1 MGRKIDKN
9 EILKELNVINF
20 SHEKYHKHRQI
31 QRYFAA
37 FCQILDE
44 NFGLFA
50 IIDYLKCLVDAP
62 VTVKIFHVFAA

>member
-1 MGRKIDKN
+1 MGRIIDKN

-20 SHEKYHKHRQI
+20 RNRNIHKHRQI

-44 NFGLFA
+44 IFGLFV
-50 IIDYLKCLVDAP
+50 IIDYLKCLINAP
-62 VTVKIFHVFAA
+62 VTA